1 MLRDLGNEDL
11 AIDQH
16 SAALVPLLQDRLAT
30 ATREIDEP
38 DRQGMVRNTEKSSAP
53 RRPRMAMLQAR
64 WTSGIN
70 GTTAMIVRWSSPL
83 GSLTLTRFV
92 GSKPTQ
98 SQSMA

>member
-1 MLRDLGNEDL
+1 
-11 AIDQH
+11 
-16 SAALVPLLQDRLAT
+16 
-30 ATREIDEP
+30 
-38 DRQGMVRNTEKSSAP
+38 
-53 RRPRMAMLQAR
+53 MLQAR

-92 GSKPTQ
+92 GSNPTQ